1 MANFEVH
8 GGLNGTRKMQRMTM
22 LKKRGLQRKHRC
34 QQKTSRQMGGL
45 MNRQIRPMNCHPK
58 CRHYWPQGLHSQCH
72 LYQLQRVLPLRWL
85 APL

>member
-1 MANFEVH
+1 
-8 GGLNGTRKMQRMTM
+8 
-22 LKKRGLQRKHRC
+22 
-34 QQKTSRQMGGL
+34 MGGL
-45 MNRQIRPMNCHPK
+45 MNRHPKCRHQK